1 MNNFDLCR
9 EVCELNPAMLGVG
22 IIENANLVA
31 VYAKPESPVPNEEKF
46 KRLFFQT
53 EVIAGI
59 TRTNADFFG
68 QPRLFSIYFENSDMY
83 FFHLFKY
90 PERRGVLAIMLG
102 RDKYVHEELVSSVM
116 KYLDD
121 ALAAPL

>member
-1 MNNFDLCR
+1 MNNFDLCKG
-9 EVCELNPAMLGVG
+9 VCELSPAILGAG
-22 IIENANLVA
+22 IIENASLVA
-31 VYAKPESPVPNEEKF
+31 VYARPESPVPNEEKF

-68 QPRLFSIYFENSDMY
+68 QPRFFSIYFENSDMY

-90 PERRGVLAIMLG
+90 PERRGVLAVMLS
-102 RDKYVHEELVSSVM
+102 RDKYIHEELVTSIT

-121 ALAAPL
+121 ILASPS

>member
-1 MNNFDLCR
+1 MNNFELCKR
-9 EVCELNPAMLGVG
+9 VCELNPAILGVG
-22 IIENANLVA
+22 IIESANLVA
-31 VYAKPESPVPNEEKF
+31 VNARPEAPVPNEEMF

-68 QPRLFSIYFENSDMY
+68 RPRFFSIYFENSDMY

-90 PERRGVLAIMLG
+90 PERKGVLAVMLG
-102 RDKYVHEELVSSVM
+102 RDKYVHEELVSSVT
-116 KYLDD
+116 KYLDS
-121 ALAAPL
+121 ALATPS